1 MKQDIIYVSPSSEMQ
16 LIYINNTK
24 SSWIKIIKLTPQQAL
39 SIPEFEELWY
49 MRPDEKHLIR
59 IAGKLITCPRY
70 TKSYLKG
77 YNFSGLENKADMN
90 MPESIEKLLTFAR
103 QFNPDLNQ
111 SLVNWYDIGGS
122 IGKHSDDVR
131 QLKPHSD
138 IFSFSFGPAIRTF
151 ILEPKNKEIN
161 STYHIRVED
170 NTMIIMGGHC
180 QMTHFHSVPKVKD
193 NTDRRI
199 NVTFRCFL

>member
-1 MKQDIIYVSPSSEMQ
+1 MKQDIIFVSPSCDMQ
-16 LIYINNTK
+16 LFYLNNTK
-24 SSWIKIIKLTPQQAL
+24 TSWIKIIKLSTPYAL
-39 SIPEFEELWY
+39 SNPEFEELWY
-49 MRPDEKHLIR
+49 LRPVEKHLIR

-70 TKSYLKG
+70 TKSYLKD
-77 YNFSGLENKADMN
+77 YTFSGLDNKADMIL
-90 MPESIEKLLTFAR
+90 PESIEKLLTFSR
-103 QFNPDLNQ
+103 QINPDLNQ

-138 IFSFSFGPAIRTF
+138 IFSFSFGPAIRNF
-151 ILEPKNKEIN
+151 ILEPKNKDTN
-161 STYHIRVED
+161 SAYHIRVED
-170 NTMIIMGGHC
+170 NTLIVMGGHC